1 MTAHPSPPRP
11 RIEVHLEELGQH
23 SWLLAL
29 ATTLGGTHGSAQYRF
44 VARTSGRPDRRSS
57 HVLEGATFPL
67 MRWQDLDDEHLPNGF
82 ADLARE
88 RLAEID
94 ADLRAHR
101 WRRCDGVGR
110 HWWSVAYEADEVPVH
125 GPPVRP

>member
-1 MTAHPSPPRP
+1 MTAHPTPPRP

-29 ATTLGGTHGSAQYRF
+29 ANTLGGTHGSAQYRF

-110 HWWSVAYEADEVPVH
+110 HWWSLAYEPDEVPAH
-125 GPPVRP
+125 APPARP

>member
-1 MTAHPSPPRP
+1 MCAHPSPPRH
-11 RIEVHLEELGQH
+11 IEVHLEELGQH

-29 ATTLGGTHGSAQYRF
+29 ANTLGGTSGSAQYRF
-44 VARTSGRPDRRSS
+44 VARTSGQPDQPAS
-57 HVLEGATFPL
+57 HVLVGATFPL

-94 ADLRAHR
+94 EQLHADG
-101 WRRCDGVGR
+101 WRRCGVGR
-110 HWWSVAYEADEVPVH
+110 HWWSLAYEA
-125 GPPVRP
+125 G